1 MNCVE
6 IHQPEDCKGHN
17 GWNQSALQSGGQK
30 EGGRE
35 ERAGERQRR
44 RGVSRD
50 GVPIECPEAEWDVKW
65 IKGYKEEGRQKKNPA
80 QKQAVQGG
88 GR

>member
-1 MNCVE
+1 ME

-35 ERAGERQRR
+35 ERAGKRQWK

-50 GVPIECPEAEWDVKW
+50 VVPIECPEAEWEVKW
-65 IKGYKEEGRQKKNPA
+65 IKGYKEEGWQKKKSCSEA
-80 QKQAVQGG
+80 SCAGG
-88 GR
+88 GG